1 MTLTLMTNY
10 LIGSTLTD
18 NEYSD
23 EYNLIVTLANDLEKL
38 GYNTLTPQT
47 LRNVAEAIEAHHIM
61 QQGSFA
67 EFSTVDDLN
76 F

>member
-1 MTLTLMTNY
+1 MISTSIMNI
-10 LIGSTLTD
+10 LIGLNLTD
-18 NEYSD
+18 NKYSD

-47 LRNVAEAIEAHHIM
+47 LRNIAEAIEAHHIM
-61 QQGSFA
+61 QESDFE